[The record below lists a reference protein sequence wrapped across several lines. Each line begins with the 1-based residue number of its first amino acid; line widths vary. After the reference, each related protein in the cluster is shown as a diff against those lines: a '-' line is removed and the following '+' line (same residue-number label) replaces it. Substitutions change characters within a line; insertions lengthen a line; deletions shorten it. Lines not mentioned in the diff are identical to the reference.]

1 MVHRR
6 LLPLLVLVISLGLAA
21 MRVEAVPA
29 TDAVGFIND
38 LVNQAL
44 KALNN
49 KQMSVEERETQF
61 RKLLRD
67 GFDVPRISRFV
78 LGRYWNQASDQEKQ
92 QFQKLFEDYIVH
104 SYSARFAEYSGETV
118 QVTGSRQESETGA
131 IVMSQI
137 IRPNGG
143 PPTKVDWRVRKE
155 DSGFKI
161 VDVNIE
167 GVSMAITQR
176 DEFSAVIQRG
186 GGTVASLNKTL
197 QDKLASND
205 ASLAAPILP
214 KNQ

>member
-1 MVHRR
+1 MFHRR
-6 LLPLLVLVISLGLAA
+6 LLPLLVLIISLGLAA

-29 TDAVGFIND
+29 TNAVGFIND

-44 KALNN
+44 KALSN

-61 RKLLRD
+61 RKLLRE

-118 QVTGSRQESETGA
+118 KVIGSRQESETGA

-161 VDVNIE
+161 VDVDIE

-197 QDKLASND
+197 QEKLASND

-214 KNQ
+214 KKQ